1 MESAEPAC
9 VLLCRNSKKK
19 RTRGRRS
26 GWSSRE
32 RGENGRK
39 SESGRESDVTARG
52 RRSEKGNGRG
62 RERENGRGT
71 KTATAGPETERETGS
86 GSESGSRTE
95 AMTGAPS
102 AADPG
107 EGKNQRATYD
117 CQSQLTCQQKMS
129 PITRLLRLDS
139 F

>member
-1 MESAEPAC
+1 MESAEPVC

-39 SESGRESDVTARG
+39 SESGRESDATARG

-71 KTATAGPETERETGS
+71 KTAIAGPETERETGS
-86 GSESGSRTE
+86 ESESGSRTE
-95 AMTGAPS
+95 AMTEAPS
-102 AADPG
+102 AVDPG
-107 EGKNQRATYD
+107 ERKNQCATYD
-117 CQSQLTCQQKMS
+117 CQSQSPELTCQQKM
-129 PITRLLRLDS
+129 
-139 F
+139 